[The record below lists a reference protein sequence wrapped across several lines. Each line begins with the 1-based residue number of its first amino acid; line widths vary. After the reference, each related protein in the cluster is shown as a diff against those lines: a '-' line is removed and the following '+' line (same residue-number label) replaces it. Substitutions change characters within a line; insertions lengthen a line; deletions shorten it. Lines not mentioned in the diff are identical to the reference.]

1 MRVHLSATD
10 LENVTLADGLA
21 PRCEAAMSLRMLAR
35 GEVPAAFEGWRR
47 QLKVPEPRLRELAAR
62 TSSASG
68 WSDEVKDYFDE
79 AIEPYWLAIEQ
90 RAREDRTVRSAT
102 LLTGGL
108 GALLAGLHPDVRWR
122 RPVLELP
129 GGDGARDV
137 RSAGRGLR
145 LAPSFF
151 CQDGPQLGTDAGGRL
166 VLLYPIAPGAD
177 WAARPR
183 SGAPGVHASL
193 RALLGPTRAQVLAA
207 AVHGSTTTELGYHAG
222 ISVAS
227 ASYHASIL
235 RQAGLVETRR
245 CGTAVRHTLTA
256 LGTTLLAPA

>member
-47 QLKVPEPRLRELAAR
+47 QLRIPEPAVRELAAR
-62 TSSASG
+62 THSAPG
-68 WSDEVKDYFDE
+68 WSGELKAYFDE
-79 AIEPYWLAIEQ
+79 AISPYWPEIER
-90 RAREDRTVRSAT
+90 RAKEDRTVRSAT

-108 GALLAGLHPDVRWR
+108 GALLSGLHPDVRWR

-129 GGDGARDV
+129 GDRDV

-151 CQDGPQLGTDAGGRL
+151 CQDGPQLSTDADERL
-166 VLLYPIAPGAD
+166 VLLYPIAPGEK

-207 AVHGSTTTELGYHAG
+207 AVHGSTTTELGNHAG

-256 LGTTLLAPA
+256 LGTTLLTPA